1 MARVDIK
8 NLVVQFGDFTA
19 VDDVSMTIE
28 DGEMVVFLGPSGC
41 GKTTTLRCVAGLEHG
56 TSGSI
61 EFDGTS
67 VDTQSP
73 SQRNIAMVF
82 QFVTL
87 YPHLRVADNIAFP
100 LRARGVTRA
109 KIREK
114 LDWIA
119 EIFDMRD
126 LMKRYP
132 PGLPPGAKQKVALAR
147 AVVREPN
154 VLLLDEP
161 LSAIDERF
169 REEMRWELGH
179 LQKQLGFTTIY
190 VTHDQREAMSLA
202 DRIALMRDGKILQID
217 SPPDLYEQPV
227 NEFAGFFIG
236 SPGMNFIDA
245 KITDNAILL
254 GTAGIPLSAPGDVLA
269 SMREILGSEVRLGI
283 RPQDVL
289 LVSGGDE
296 PGLIKAEIL
305 DSYAVGRERFFDF
318 RIDDSVLKGMDHT
331 GASLTGDTRI
341 RFPIEKVHF
350 FDKTSGE
357 RCNNRSGRGTQ

>member
-8 NLVVQFGDFTA
+8 NLVVRFGDFTA
-19 VDDVSMTIE
+19 VDDVSMTIK

-56 TSGSI
+56 SSGSI
-61 EFDGTS
+61 EFDGKR
-67 VDTQSP
+67 VNDMPP
-73 SQRNIAMVF
+73 SERNIAMVF

-100 LRARGVTRA
+100 LRARGMAKA

-119 EIFDMRD
+119 EVFSMGDM
-126 LMKRYP
+126 MKRYP
-132 PGLPPGAKQKVALAR
+132 LSLPPGAKQKVALAR

-202 DRIALMRDGKILQID
+202 DRVALMRDGRIVQIG
-217 SPPDLYEQPV
+217 SPADIYERPV

-245 KITDNAILL
+245 RIEENALLL
-254 GTAGIPLSAPGDVLA
+254 GTAEIRVAVPGDRFAGV
-269 SMREILGSEVRLGI
+269 RESVGGAVRLGI
-283 RPQDVL
+283 RPQDVVL
-289 LVSGGDE
+289 ESGGE
-296 PGLIKAEIL
+296 REGAFKAEVL
-305 DSYAVGRERFFDF
+305 DSYAVGREHFFDF
-318 RIDDSVLKGMDHT
+318 RIDDIVLKGMD
-331 GASLTGDTRI
+331 LTGNGKTADAQI
-341 RFPIEKVHF
+341 RFPLDRIHL
-350 FDKTSGE
+350 FDKATGE
-357 RCNNRSGRGTQ
+357 RLVTPRKARG

>member
-8 NLVVQFGDFTA
+8 NLVVRFGDFTA
-19 VDDVSMTIE
+19 VDDVSMTID

-41 GKTTTLRCVAGLEHG
+41 GKTTTLRCVAGLEQG

-61 EFDGTS
+61 EFDGNA
-67 VDTQSP
+67 VDTLSP

-87 YPHLRVADNIAFP
+87 YPHLKVADNIAFP
-100 LRARGVTRA
+100 LRARGMA
-109 KIREK
+109 KPKIRQK

-119 EIFDMRD
+119 EVFSMGD

-147 AVVREPN
+147 AVVREPK

-202 DRIALMRDGKILQID
+202 DRIALMRDGKIVQIG
-217 SPPDLYEQPV
+217 SPADMYDRPV

-236 SPGMNFIDA
+236 SPGMNFVDA
-245 KITDNAILL
+245 RIEESTILL
-254 GTAGIPLSAPGDVLA
+254 GSAGIPISAPGEYLA
-269 SMREILGSEVRLGI
+269 KVREAAGPEVRLGI
-283 RPQDVL
+283 RPQDVHLEADGDGDGL
-289 LVSGGDE
+289 L
-296 PGLIKAEIL
+296 KAEIVN
-305 DSYAVGRERFFDF
+305 SYAVGRERFFDF
-318 RIDDSVLKGMDHT
+318 RIDDSVLKGMDPSGT
-331 GASLTGDTRI
+331 GLTGDTRI

-350 FDKTSGE
+350 FDRTSGE
-357 RCNNRSGRGTQ
+357 RLSNQ